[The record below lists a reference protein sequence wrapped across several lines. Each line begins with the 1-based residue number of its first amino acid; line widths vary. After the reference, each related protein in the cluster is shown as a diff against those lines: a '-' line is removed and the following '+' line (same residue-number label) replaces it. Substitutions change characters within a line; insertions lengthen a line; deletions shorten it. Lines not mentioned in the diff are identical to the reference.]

1 MHAYA
6 HSNEAGQG
14 QGDQP
19 GFRRRGC
26 RGLPW
31 RPTEI
36 VAMVLGFIVFWPIGL
51 GVLLL
56 KVWQRNVG
64 HTGHLADFAREKW
77 ESSFLARW
85 RDNWG
90 DGSMWNCRQH
100 SSDRSA
106 RDWRGFGSSRST
118 GNSAFDDWR
127 TAELARLEE
136 ERRKL
141 AAAEK
146 EFSDYM
152 EGLRRARDREE
163 FDRFMNQRRSSPP
176 PTQSPSAP
184 PAN

>member
-6 HSNEAGQG
+6 HSNDAGSG
-14 QGDQP
+14 QDGAGP
-19 GFRRRGC
+19 SRRRGC

-51 GVLLL
+51 AVLLM
-56 KVWQRNVG
+56 KVWQRNAG
-64 HTGHLADFAREKW
+64 HQGHLADFARERW
-77 ESSFLARW
+77 EVGFPARMW
-85 RDNWG
+85 AKWG
-90 DGSMWNCRQH
+90 DSGMWNCRHQRSEH
-100 SSDRSA
+100 SA
-106 RDWRGFGSSRST
+106 RDWRGFGSRST

-141 AAAEK
+141 AAAEQ
-146 EFSDYM
+146 EFANYM

-176 PTQSPSAP
+176 PAD
-184 PAN
+184 PAARQTAN